1 MGERTV
7 TCGVMGAG
15 AGCGVTHF
23 TLLFAN
29 HLTAIEG
36 KKTAVLEWGRC
47 HAIGALCAV
56 CTGRDIMTDRLGAE
70 PVPVTIL
77 DVDHFPDGGA
87 RELAWC
93 QKEGYDY
100 ILLDLGRV
108 QEADKGAFLQCG
120 QRFFLGA
127 LNEWRLE
134 ELLGWKDLMLS
145 GKGRW
150 TYLAAFGS
158 EGARRE
164 IWRRYRISF
173 GQIPY
178 APDVFTIDRE
188 TAVFFKRLR
197 KGKG

>member
-1 MGERTV
+1 
-7 TCGVMGAG
+7 
-15 AGCGVTHF
+15 
-23 TLLFAN
+23 
-29 HLTAIEG
+29 
-36 KKTAVLEWGRC
+36 
-47 HAIGALCAV
+47 
-56 CTGRDIMTDRLGAE
+56 
-70 PVPVTIL
+70 
-77 DVDHFPDGGA
+77 
-87 RELAWC
+87 
-93 QKEGYDY
+93 
-100 ILLDLGRV
+100 
-108 QEADKGAFLQCG
+108 
-120 QRFFLGA
+120 
-127 LNEWRLE
+127 
-134 ELLGWKDLMLS
+134 MLS